1 MVTLVSDTQTAA
13 YLNVKNLLSISLLLE
28 VSLKFDIFEKIT
40 NEYEN

>member
-13 YLNVKNLLSISLLLE
+13 YINVKKLLSIVLLLE